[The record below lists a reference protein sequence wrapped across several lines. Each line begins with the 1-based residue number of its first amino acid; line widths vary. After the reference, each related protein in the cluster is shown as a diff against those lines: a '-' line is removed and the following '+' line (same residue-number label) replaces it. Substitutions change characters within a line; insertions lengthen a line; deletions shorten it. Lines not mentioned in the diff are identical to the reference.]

1 MPYHTTTVSTDQQL
15 QQILQLQQEN
25 LRTNISAETQQQQGF
40 VSLQH
45 TLPVLKQMHTIAP
58 SVIALD
64 GNQLAGYAL
73 TMPRECRT
81 IVPDLEPMFS
91 SFDQTPWNGRPL
103 SEYRFYVMGQICVAE
118 AWRGQ
123 GVFDAL
129 YAQHRTSYSK
139 DFDCIVTEIA
149 TRNLRSMR
157 AHERVGFKTIHVH
170 LDELD
175 EWAVVL
181 WDWS

>member
-1 MPYHTTTVSTDQQL
+1 MPYHVTTVSNDEQL
-15 QQILQLQQEN
+15 KQILQLQAEN

-45 TLPVLKQMHTIAP
+45 SFEVLKQMHALAPGIIA
-58 SVIALD
+58 IDD
-64 GNQLAGYAL
+64 GKLAGYAL
-73 TMPRECRT
+73 TMPRECRN
-81 IVPDLEPMFS
+81 IVPDLDPMFS
-91 SFDQTPWNGRPL
+91 SFEQTIWNGRPL

-123 GVFDAL
+123 GIFDAL
-129 YAQHRTSYSK
+129 YQQHKLSYSK

-170 LDELD
+170 EDELD
-175 EWAVVL
+175 EWAVVI

>member
-1 MPYHTTTVSTDQQL
+1 MAFHTTTVSTDEQL
-15 QQILQLQQEN
+15 KQILQLQEEN

-45 TLPVLKQMHTIAP
+45 TLPVLKQMHGIAP
-58 SVIALD
+58 SIIATD
-64 GNQLAGYAL
+64 GDQLAGYAL
-73 TMPRECRT
+73 TMPRECRQ

-91 SFDQTPWNGRPL
+91 SFEQTLWNGRPL

-129 YAQHRTSYSK
+129 YRQHKTSYSK
-139 DFDCIVTEIA
+139 NFDCIVTEIA

-157 AHERVGFKTIHVH
+157 AHERVGFKSIHIH
-170 LDELD
+170 QDELD
-175 EWAVVL
+175 EWAVVI

>member
-1 MPYHTTTVSTDQQL
+1 MAYHTTTVSTDHQL

-45 TLPVLKQMHTIAP
+45 TLPVLKLMHDIAP

-64 GNQLAGYAL
+64 NDQLAGYAL
-73 TMPRECRT
+73 TMPRECRN
-81 IVPDLEPMFS
+81 IIPDLEPMFQ
-91 SFDQTPWNGRPL
+91 SFDQTPWKGRLL
-103 SEYRFYVMGQICVAE
+103 SEYDFYVMGQICVAE

-123 GVFDAL
+123 GIFDAL
-129 YAQHRTSYSK
+129 YQQHRISYGNEY
-139 DFDCIVTEIA
+139 DCLVTEIA

-157 AHERVGFKTIHVH
+157 AHERVGFKTIHIH
-170 LDELD
+170 QDELD

>member
-1 MPYHTTTVSTDQQL
+1 MTFHTTTVSTDEQL
-15 QQILQLQQEN
+15 KQILQLQENN

-40 VSLQH
+40 LSLQH
-45 TLPVLKQMHTIAP
+45 SLPVLKQMHDIAP
-58 SVIALD
+58 GIIATD
-64 GNQLAGYAL
+64 GDQLAGYAL
-73 TMPRECRT
+73 TMPRECRH
-81 IVPDLEPMFS
+81 IVPELEPMFS
-91 SFDQTPWNGRPL
+91 SFEQTLWNGRPL

-129 YAQHRTSYSK
+129 YQQHKTSYSK

-149 TRNLRSMR
+149 TRNIRSMR

-175 EWAVVL
+175 EWAVVV

>member
-1 MPYHTTTVSTDQQL
+1 MAFQTTTVNTDAQL
-15 QQILQLQQEN
+15 QQILQLQAEN

-45 TLPVLKQMHTIAP
+45 TFPVLKQMHDIAP
-58 SVIALD
+58 SIIATD
-64 GNQLAGYAL
+64 GSQLAGYAL
-73 TMPRECRT
+73 TMPRECRH

-91 SFDQTPWNGRPL
+91 SFEQTHWNDRPL

-129 YAQHRTSYSK
+129 YQQHRASYSNN
-139 DFDCIVTEIA
+139 FDCIVTEIA

-170 LDELD
+170 QDELD
-175 EWAVVL
+175 EWAVVI